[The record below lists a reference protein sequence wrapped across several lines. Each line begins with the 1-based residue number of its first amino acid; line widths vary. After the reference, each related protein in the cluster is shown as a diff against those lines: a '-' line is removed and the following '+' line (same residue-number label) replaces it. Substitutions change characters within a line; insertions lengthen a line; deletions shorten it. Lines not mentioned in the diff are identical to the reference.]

1 MMTVNNLTD
10 EQKELLIQTAKGNN
24 VLVDACIGSG
34 KTTAIQVL
42 CNVFHDRKILYLTYN
57 KLLKIDARQKIRN
70 RNVTVTNY
78 HGFAYMCLAGM
89 GIRAGIS
96 DLIQS
101 FNKHK
106 PPVQHYD
113 ILVLDEYQDIEQ
125 EIADMLV
132 HIKSQNPDI
141 QIVAVGDMKQKI
153 YDKTTLQVLPF
164 MEKFLGNYKT
174 LHFTQCFRL
183 SSALAGKLGR
193 IWEKQITGVNPKCRV
208 ESMTVDEVT
217 DFLSMQLPENIL
229 CLGSRTGAMAGVL
242 NKLEEQYPKSFN
254 KATVYASIRDDDRD
268 TYAAPSE
275 KTAIFTTYDSS
286 KGLERKIC
294 VIFDYTEEYWTV
306 RIGKPMTKYE
316 ILRNIFC
323 VAASRGKERII
334 FVTNPKNKKGET
346 PLSEKTLST
355 VPKEKEEKSAE
366 LDISEMFSFKYKEDV
381 EDCYRKLSITQIPM
395 ADNRTIQIK
404 GTDEM
409 IDLSP
414 CIGIFQEAVFFDGYD
429 IDREISYAQAMHSDR
444 PPLRIR
450 EGAGLEEKIL
460 YLTAYNT
467 YQDRYVTQVRT
478 PFISQEQTYEICDRL
493 ASVFTHDENVQ
504 KTCAMHISDRKGKDI
519 FIDGK
524 ADVVKNN
531 CVYELKFVSELQ
543 HEHFLQC
550 ACYMVAMD
558 LPDGILWNVKTNQ
571 MYAVS
576 VPDRK
581 DFMSCVVNAVTKG
594 NSAPLKISVGAE
606 TRESRTNEKVM
617 QMIKRKGVSV

>member
-1 MMTVNNLTD
+1 MTVNNLTD
-10 EQKELLIQTAKGNN
+10 EQKELLIQVKNRNN

-42 CNVFHDRKILYLTYN
+42 CNVFNDRKILYLTYN
-57 KLLKIDARQKIRN
+57 KLLKIDAKQKIRN

-78 HGFAYMCLAGM
+78 HGFAYMCLARM

-101 FNKHK
+101 FNRHK
-106 PPVQHYD
+106 PQIQHYD

-125 EIADMLV
+125 EIADMLI
-132 HIKSQNPDI
+132 HIKKQNPYI

-183 SSALAGKLGR
+183 SPALAGKLGR
-193 IWEKQITGVNPKCRV
+193 VWEKQIIGVNPHCRV

-217 DFLSMQLPENIL
+217 DFLSQQIPKDIL
-229 CLGSRTGAMAGVL
+229 CLGKRAGKMAEVL
-242 NKLEEQYPKSFN
+242 NKLEKYYPECFN
-254 KATVYASIRDDDRD
+254 KKTVYASIRDDDRD
-268 TYAAPSE
+268 AYALPSE

-294 VIFDYTEEYWTV
+294 VIFDYTEEYWTL
-306 RIGKPMTKYE
+306 RIEKPMTKYE

-334 FVTNPKNKKGET
+334 FVTNPKNRKGET

-355 VPKEKEEKSAE
+355 VPKGKNETIAD

-381 EDCYRKLSITQIPM
+381 EDCYRKLSIRKIPM

-404 GTDEM
+404 GADAM

-414 CIGIFQEAVFFDGYD
+414 CIGIFQEAVFFNGYN
-429 IDREISYAQAMHSDR
+429 IDREIAYSQAMHSDR
-444 PPLRIR
+444 PPLHIR
-450 EGAGLEEKIL
+450 EDAGLEEKIL
-460 YLTAYNT
+460 YLTAYET

-478 PFISQEQTYEICDRL
+478 PFISDEQTYEICDRL
-493 ASVFTHDENVQ
+493 ATVFTHNEKVQ
-504 KTCAMHISDRKGKDI
+504 ETCAMLVKGQDNQQF

-550 ACYMVAMD
+550 ACYMVAMN
-558 LPDGILWNVKTNQ
+558 LQDGILWNVKTNQ
-571 MYAVS
+571 MYAIS
-576 VPDRK
+576 VPDRT
-581 DFMSCVVNAVTKG
+581 DFMSCVVNTVTKG
-594 NSAPLKISVGAE
+594 NISAE
-606 TRESRTNEKVM
+606 TVITGTKTREDR
-617 QMIKRKGVSV
+617 

>member
-10 EQKELLIQTAKGNN
+10 EQKELLIQTKNGNN

-42 CNVFHDRKILYLTYN
+42 CNVFGNSKILYLTYN
-57 KLLKIDARQKIRN
+57 KLLKIDAKQKIRN

-78 HGFAYMCLAGM
+78 HGFAYMCLARM
-89 GIRAGIS
+89 GVRAGIS

-101 FNKHK
+101 FNRNK
-106 PPVQHYD
+106 PNIPNYD

-125 EIADMLV
+125 EIADMLM
-132 HIKSQNPDI
+132 HIKNQNPDI

-164 MEKFLGNYKT
+164 MDKFLGNYKI
-174 LHFTQCFRL
+174 LHFTRCFRL
-183 SSALAGKLGR
+183 CPELAGKLGR
-193 IWEKQITGVNPKCRV
+193 IWQKQIVGVNLQCCV

-217 DFLSMQLPENIL
+217 DFLSVQIPENIL
-229 CLGSRTGAMAGVL
+229 CLGSRYGAMSDVL
-242 NKLEEQYPKSFN
+242 NRLEKQNPEHFN
-254 KATVYASIRDDDRD
+254 KKTVYASIRNNDG
-268 TYAAPSE
+268 YANINPND

-294 VIFDYTEEYWTV
+294 VIFDYTEEYWTT
-306 RIGKPMTKYE
+306 RIEQPMTEYE

-323 VAASRGKERII
+323 VAASRGKEHII
-334 FVTNPKNKKGET
+334 FVTNPKSRNPET
-346 PLSEKTLST
+346 PLSERTLST
-355 VPKEKEEKSAE
+355 VPKWKSQE
-366 LDISEMFSFKYKEDV
+366 QTIFYISEMFDFKYKENI
-381 EDCYRKLSITQIPM
+381 EECYKKLIINQIPM
-395 ADNRTIQIK
+395 ADNREINIK
-404 GTDEM
+404 SADEM

-429 IDREISYAQAMHSDR
+429 IDREISYSQAMHSDR

-450 EGAGLEEKIL
+450 EDAELEEKIL
-460 YLTAYNT
+460 YLTAYET
-467 YQDRYVTQVRT
+467 YQDRYVTQVQT
-478 PFISQEQTYEICDRL
+478 PFISQGQTYEICDRL
-493 ASVFTHDENVQ
+493 ATVFRHDENVQ
-504 KTCAMHISDRKGKDI
+504 ETCAMLVKEPNSHQF

-550 ACYMVAMD
+550 ACYMVAMN
-558 LPDGILWNVKTNQ
+558 LPNGILWNVKTNQ
-571 MYAVS
+571 MYEIT
-576 VPDRK
+576 VPARR
-581 DFMSCVVNAVTKG
+581 DFMSCVVRTITKG
-594 NSAPLKISVGAE
+594 SGTAEEILIGAKTRE
-606 TRESRTNEKVM
+606 TRENEKIM
-617 QMIKRKGVSV
+617 KILHRKGVGV

>member
-1 MMTVNNLTD
+1 MTVNHLTD
-10 EQKELLIQTAKGNN
+10 EQKELLVQTAYGNN

-42 CNVFHDRKILYLTYN
+42 CNEFSDRKILYLTYN
-57 KLLKIDARQKIRN
+57 KLLKIDAKQKIRN

-78 HGFAYMCLAGM
+78 HGFAYMCLARM

-101 FNKHK
+101 FNRHK

-132 HIKSQNPDI
+132 HIKAYNPGM
-141 QIVAVGDMKQKI
+141 QIIAVGDMKQKI

-164 MEKFLGNYKT
+164 MEKFLENYKT
-174 LHFTQCFRL
+174 LHFTKCFRL

-193 IWEKQITGVNPKCRV
+193 IWQKQITGVNPQCCV

-217 DFLSMQLPENIL
+217 DFLSMQSPENIL
-229 CLGSRTGAMAGVL
+229 CLGARTGAMAGVL
-242 NKLEEQYPKSFN
+242 NKLEEQYPQSFN

-268 TYAAPSE
+268 AYATPSE

-306 RIGKPMTKYE
+306 RIEKPLTKYE

-334 FVTNPKNKKGET
+334 FVTNPKNRKGET
-346 PLSEKTLST
+346 PLSERTLST
-355 VPKEKEEKSAE
+355 VPKEKEEKIAD

-381 EDCYRKLSITQIPM
+381 EECYSKLRIRNIPVN
-395 ADNRTIQIK
+395 DTRTIQIK

-414 CIGIFQEAVFFDGYD
+414 CIGIFQEAVFFNGYD
-429 IDREISYAQAMHSDR
+429 IDREIAYAQAMHSDR

-460 YLTAYNT
+460 YLTAYDT
-467 YQDRYVTQVRT
+467 YQDRYVTQVQT
-478 PFISQEQTYEICDRL
+478 PFISQEQTFEICDRL
-493 ASVFTHDENVQ
+493 AGVFTHDENVQ
-504 KTCAMHISDRKGKDI
+504 ETCAMHIKDRNGKEF

-524 ADVVKNN
+524 ADVVKND

-558 LPDGILWNVKTNQ
+558 LTDGILWNVKTNQ
-571 MYAVS
+571 MYAIS

-581 DFMSCVVNAVTKG
+581 EFMSCVVSAVTKG
-594 NSAPLKISVGAE
+594 GSAPVEILLGVE
-606 TRESRTNEKVM
+606 TRESRSAKKIM
-617 QMIKRKGVSV
+617 QMIRRKGVGV